1 MSRGRKSVLVTGSSS
16 GIGAAIAKRF
26 GREGDHVVLLARNEE
41 RLERTAQ
48 DVRKAGGTATT
59 YQIDLQDI
67 SATLSVA
74 ARITEEV
81 GTPDLLVNNAG
92 AGRWLPLLETNT
104 EEASAMIAVPYL
116 AAFALTRAFVPSMI
130 ERGSGGIAFVTS
142 PASYLAWP
150 NASAY
155 IASRHALAGFAEGLQ
170 SELKPTGIV
179 TTLVVLGTTETPYFE
194 NNPGSRERIPEADSR
209 LLPVLTADQA
219 ANAVYEGLAQ
229 RRRFVVKPGLYRV
242 LFVLNALFPK
252 TVASQIR
259 RAAKK
264 ASKAGA

>member
-92 AGRWLPLLETNT
+92 AGR
-104 EEASAMIAVPYL
+104 
-116 AAFALTRAFVPSMI
+116 
-130 ERGSGGIAFVTS
+130 
-142 PASYLAWP
+142 
-150 NASAY
+150 
-155 IASRHALAGFAEGLQ
+155 
-170 SELKPTGIV
+170 
-179 TTLVVLGTTETPYFE
+179 
-194 NNPGSRERIPEADSR
+194 
-209 LLPVLTADQA
+209 
-219 ANAVYEGLAQ
+219 
-229 RRRFVVKPGLYRV
+229 
-242 LFVLNALFPK
+242 
-252 TVASQIR
+252 
-259 RAAKK
+259 
-264 ASKAGA
+264 

>member
-1 MSRGRKSVLVTGSSS
+1 MSRGRRSVLVTGASS
-16 GIGAAIAKRF
+16 GIGAAIAERF
-26 GREGDHVVLLARNEE
+26 GREGDHVLLLARNAE

-48 DVRKAGGTATT
+48 DVRAAGGTTT
-59 YQIDLQDI
+59 SYQVDLQDI
-67 SATLSVA
+67 PTTLGVA
-74 ARITEEV
+74 ARIAEEV
-81 GTPDLLVNNAG
+81 GTPDLLINNAG
-92 AGRWLPLLETNT
+92 AGRWLPLVQTST
-104 EEASAMIAVPYL
+104 DEATSMIGVPYL
-116 AAFALTRAFVPSMI
+116 AAFALTHAFVPSMI

-142 PASYLAWP
+142 PASYLSWP

-155 IASRHALAGFAEGLQ
+155 IASRRALAGFAEALQ
-170 SELKPTGIV
+170 SELKPTGIF

-194 NNPGSRERIPEADSR
+194 NNAGTREKIPKSDPR
-209 LLPVLTADQA
+209 LLPVLTTDQA

-229 RRRFVVKPGLYRV
+229 RRRFVVKPGFYRV

-264 ASKAGA
+264 ARTAGP